1 MTIKNTVDSQQ
12 FSYLRIFSDESCDSV
27 FCFFP
32 EWSCIL
38 LSNLCASFS
47 HIVRISLCVKK
58 FTGPLRGVKSHWWF
72 HHWIGMSS
80 ATPRPMCL
88 LWGTTP
94 WPLLS
99 APPGR
104 WPFHLQS
111 LSLLSNTWFSVS
123 SLRIPQYL
131 FPPGNLPFADA
142 LGSHLLNHSNLCCY
156 SEPVNLCE
164 TLQFL
169 IGNVSVLF
177 SGV

>member
-1 MTIKNTVDSQQ
+1 MTIKNTIDSQQ

-38 LSNLCASFS
+38 LSNLCAYFS

-58 FTGPLRGVKSHWWF
+58 FIGPLRGVKSHWWF

-94 WPLLS
+94 WPLL
-99 APPGR
+99 
-104 WPFHLQS
+104 
-111 LSLLSNTWFSVS
+111 VS
-123 SLRIPQYL
+123 SSREPPEVTLPSSIP
-131 FPPGNLPFADA
+131 FPSLCHMI
-142 LGSHLLNHSNLCCY
+142 LGFFFKNSSIFIPSRKPVLCRCAGL
-156 SEPVNLCE
+156 SSLEL
-164 TLQFL
+164 
-169 IGNVSVLF
+169 
-177 SGV
+177 